1 MKSTNRAI
9 LLLLLILGFNSCT
22 VAKVNGQ
29 MENQTLTYELS
40 MPQPTTHYFEVKIKL
55 DLNQATQITEDF
67 VDFKM
72 AAWTPGSY
80 LIREYAKNVEGFS
93 ANAESG
99 NLKAQKVSKNTWRVF
114 TKNNKNI
121 EVKYRVYAYEL
132 TVRTSHLDDSHGY
145 ANGACVFMFV
155 PQLMK
160 TKSILKVIPHETFGK
175 VSVALPEIA
184 KNTFEVEDFDTLVD
198 SPIEV
203 GNQDIIEFES
213 MGVKHTI
220 ANYSVQKLN
229 YDKKQLIEDYKK
241 VVEASASVIGGAH
254 PCKNYLF
261 IIHHLPGIG
270 GGLEHLNST
279 TCQTSPEAYDSRDKY
294 IGFLGLIAHEY
305 FHLWNVKRLRPVA
318 LGPFD
323 YENENYTNM
332 LWVSEGFTSF
342 YQNDILRRAGLID
355 ESRMFS
361 QLAYGIGS
369 IENSYGNKV
378 QSVTESSW
386 DAWIKYYRPNE
397 NSNNSTVSY
406 YTKGGVLAN
415 VLNMIIIGET
425 NGEKSLDD
433 VLRLLYNEKYLA
445 SNVGF
450 SDAEFKS
457 ACEKI
462 AGKDLTNLFENSIY
476 GTQTLD
482 YAQYFNNVDA
492 EIVFEPSLPN
502 IPWVGVAVRNKIVTR
517 IDRGS
522 GAYDFGININDEI
535 LKVDGKTFY
544 DAEDFIKNKEIGKS
558 IKVELKRGGII
569 KEYTIPL
576 RENPTQKVLITPKKS
591 KDPMAQKKYSK
602 WMHL

>member
-1 MKSTNRAI
+1 MKSTNRVI
-9 LLLLLILGFNSCT
+9 LLLLSIIGFNSCS
-22 VAKVNGQ
+22 VGKVKGQ
-29 MENQTLTYELS
+29 TKNQILTYELS
-40 MPQPTTHYFEVKIKL
+40 MPQPTSHYFEVKINL

-93 ANAESG
+93 AKAENG
-99 NLKAQKVSKNTWRVF
+99 NLKVQKQSKNTWRVF
-114 TKNNKNI
+114 TKNNQKI
-121 EVKYRVYAYEL
+121 EVNYRVYSFEL
-132 TVRTSHLDDSHGY
+132 TVRTAHLDDSHGY
-145 ANGACVFMFV
+145 ANGACVFMYV
-155 PQLMK
+155 PQLMT
-160 TKSILKVIPHETFGK
+160 TKSLLKVIPHQSFEK

-184 KNTFEVEDFDTLVD
+184 KNTFEVNDFDTLVD

-203 GNQDIIEFES
+203 GNQDIIEFET

-229 YDKKQLIEDYKK
+229 YDKKQLVADYKK
-241 VVEASASVIGGAH
+241 VVEASAGVIGGLH
-254 PCKNYLF
+254 PCKTYLF
-261 IIHHLPGIG
+261 IVHHLPGIG

-279 TCQTSPEAYDSRDKY
+279 TCQTSPETYESRDKY

-323 YENENYTNM
+323 YEKENYTQM

-355 ESRMFS
+355 VSKMLS

-425 NGEKSLDD
+425 KGEKSLDD
-433 VLRLLYNEKYLA
+433 VLRLLYTEKYLA
-445 SNVGF
+445 LNVGF
-450 SDAEFKS
+450 SDAEFQS

-462 AGKDLTNLFENSIY
+462 AGKKLAFLFENNIY

-492 EIVFEPSLPN
+492 DIVFEPSNPLVA
-502 IPWVGVAVRNKIVTR
+502 WVGVAVRNNIVMR
-517 IDRGS
+517 VDRGS
-522 GAYDFGININDEI
+522 GAYDFGINVNDEI
-535 LKVDGKTFY
+535 LKVDGTPFY
-544 DAEDFIKNKEIGKS
+544 GAEDFIKNKDIGKN
-558 IKVELKRGGII
+558 IKVELKRGDII

-576 RENPTQKVLITPKKS
+576 RANPSQKVSIMPRKS
-591 KDPMAQKKYSK
+591 TNPQAIKNYAK

>member
-22 VAKVNGQ
+22 VANVKRQ
-29 MENQTLTYELS
+29 MENQVLSYELS
-40 MPQPTTHYFEVKIKL
+40 MPQPTTHYFEVKMKL
-55 DLNQATQITEDF
+55 DLNQTKEISENY

-93 ANAESG
+93 AKSENGALE
-99 NLKAQKVSKNTWRVF
+99 LQKVSKNTWRVF
-114 TKNNKNI
+114 TKGNQHI
-121 EVKYRVYAYEL
+121 EVNYRVYAYEL

-160 TKSILKVIPHETFGK
+160 TKSILKVIPHETFEK

-198 SPIEV
+198 SPIEI
-203 GNQDIIEFES
+203 GNQDIIEFET

-220 ANYSVQKLN
+220 ANYSLQKLN
-229 YDKKQLIEDYKK
+229 YDKKELVADYKK
-241 VVEASASVIGGAH
+241 VVEASASVIGGPH

-261 IIHHLPGIG
+261 IVHHLPGIG

-279 TCQTSPEAYDSRDKY
+279 TCQTSPQAYDSRDRY

-355 ESRMFS
+355 ETKMFS
-361 QLAYGIGS
+361 QIAYGIAS
-369 IENSYGNKV
+369 IENSFGNKV

-425 NGEKSLDD
+425 KGEKSLDD
-433 VLRLLYNEKYLA
+433 VLRLLYKEKYLA

-457 ACEKI
+457 ACEQI
-462 AGKDLTNLFENSIY
+462 AGKDLSELFENKIY

-492 EIVFEPSLPN
+492 DITIEPSTPN
-502 IPWVGVAVRNKIVTR
+502 TPWVGITVRNKIVTR
-517 IDRGS
+517 VDRGS
-522 GAYDFGININDEI
+522 GAYDFGINVNDEI

-544 DAEDFIKNKEIGKS
+544 EIEDFTKNKEVGKT
-558 IKVELKRGGII
+558 IKVEVKRSGVI
-569 KEYTIPL
+569 KEYNIPL
-576 RENPTQKVLITPKKS
+576 RENPTQRVSIRSRKS
-591 KDPMAQKKYSK
+591 DDPLAIKKYSK

>member
-1 MKSTNRAI
+1 MKSTNRII
-9 LLLLLILGFNSCT
+9 LFLLLIFGFSSCSL
-22 VAKVNGQ
+22 AKAQLMNPI
-29 MENQTLTYELS
+29 LTYELS
-40 MPQPTTHYFEVKIKL
+40 MPQPTSHYFEVKINL
-55 DLNQATQITEDF
+55 DLNQATQISEDF

-93 ANAESG
+93 AKAQNS
-99 NLKAQKVSKNTWRVF
+99 NLKVQKKSKNTWRVF
-114 TKNNKNI
+114 TKNNKKI
-121 EVKYRVYAYEL
+121 EVNYRVYAFEL
-132 TVRTSHLDDSHGY
+132 TVRTAHLDDSHGY
-145 ANGACVFMFV
+145 ANGACVFMFI
-155 PQLMK
+155 PQLM
-160 TKSILKVIPHETFGK
+160 TSKSLLKIIPHQSFEK
-175 VSVALPEIA
+175 VSVALPEIV
-184 KNTFEVEDFDTLVD
+184 KNTFEVKDFDTMVD

-203 GNQDIIEFES
+203 GNQDIIEFET

-229 YDKKQLIEDYKK
+229 YNKKQLIDDYKK
-241 VVEASASVIGGAH
+241 VVEASARVIGGTH

-261 IIHHLPGIG
+261 IVHHLPGIG

-279 TCQTSPEAYDSRDKY
+279 TCQTSPETYESRDKY

-355 ESRMFS
+355 ETKMLS
-361 QLAYGIGS
+361 QLANGIGS
-369 IENSYGNKV
+369 IENIYGNKV

-415 VLNMIIIGET
+415 ILNMIIIGET
-425 NGEKSLDD
+425 KGEKSLDD

-445 SNVGF
+445 LNVGF
-450 SDAEFKS
+450 SDAEFQS

-462 AGKDLTNLFENSIY
+462 AGKKLTSLFENNIY
-476 GTQTLD
+476 GTQTID

-492 EIVFEPSLPN
+492 DIIFEPSNPLV
-502 IPWVGVAVRNKIVTR
+502 PWAGIAVRNNIVTR
-517 IDRGS
+517 VDRGS
-522 GAYDFGININDEI
+522 GAYDFGINVNDEI
-535 LKVDGKTFY
+535 LKVDGNTFY
-544 DAEDFIKNKEIGKS
+544 SPEDFIKNKDIGKS
-558 IKVELKRGGII
+558 IKVELRRGDIK
-569 KEYTIPL
+569 KEYAIPL
-576 RENPTQKVLITPKKS
+576 RVNPLQKVLIVPRKS
-591 KDPMAQKKYSK
+591 SNPQDIKNYSK